1 MKYAQHYQLDLVCA
15 GINRVSNE
23 YKKISSDYSILE
35 KIQKNKT
42 MSGIEILKQLDF
54 DYFHSVWNILIDFS
68 FLKEIKLRFIEK
80 AIYEDHHFGSIL
92 FLKAKRVM
100 ILEYYF
106 YNQVSSLDS
115 ITRPKEIT
123 QSRILLDFQSWKT
136 TIGRMEQDIQMP
148 EERQIIQRY
157 IKNFYFPMLCGSYLK
172 LDSSTQQDFEKDMRE
187 KSRYYGSLKT
197 FLMLD
202 FPKIFFLLKRVKS
215 FFRR

>member
-35 KIQKNKT
+35 KIQKDKT
-42 MSGIEILKQLDF
+42 MSGIEILKQLDS
-54 DYFHSVWNILIDFS
+54 DYFHSVVNVLIDFS

-92 FLKAKRVM
+92 FLKAKRIM

-106 YNQVSSLDS
+106 YNQVSSLNS
-115 ITRPKEIT
+115 TTRPKEIT

-136 TIGRMEQDIQMP
+136 TIERMEQDIQMP

-172 LDSSTQQDFEKDMRE
+172 LDSSTQQDFKKDMRE
-187 KSRYYGSLKT
+187 KNRYYGSLKT

-202 FPKIFFLLKRVKS
+202 FQKIFFLLKRVKS
-215 FFRR
+215 FFRG